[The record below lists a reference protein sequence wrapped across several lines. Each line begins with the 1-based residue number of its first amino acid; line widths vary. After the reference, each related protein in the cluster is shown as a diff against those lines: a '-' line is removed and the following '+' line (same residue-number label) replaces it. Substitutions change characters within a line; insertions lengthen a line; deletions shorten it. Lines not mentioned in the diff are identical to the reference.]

1 MNLSEQRHTIS
12 VLVEN
17 RSGVLARV
25 AGLFSAR
32 GFNIDSLAV
41 GETQDPT
48 VSRMTIVVKGDEN
61 ILEQVQKQL
70 NKLIDVIKVSD
81 YIQTPHLE
89 RDLALI
95 KVKADKHNRSELMQI
110 ADVFRA
116 KIVDVSESSVILE
129 ATGDDDKIAALIR
142 MLEVFGIQEMS
153 RTGIVAMARG
163 PKSFTLS
170 EDYKDQ
176 PHYVAPAPRAP
187 AAKAAP
193 SAAPKPQTASS
204 KKNRVLEGL

>member
-1 MNLSEQRHTIS
+1 MGNYNKMKLKITEPKHTIS

-41 GETQDPT
+41 GETEDPS

-61 ILEQVQKQL
+61 ILEQVEKQL

-81 YIQTPHLE
+81 YMEAPHLE

-95 KVKADKHNRSELMQI
+95 KVNADKDDRSELLQI
-110 ADVFRA
+110 TDIFRA
-116 KIVDVSESSVILE
+116 KIVDVAADSVIVE
-129 ATGDDDKIAALIR
+129 ATGDSDKIAALIQ
-142 MLEVFGIQEMS
+142 MLEPFGIKEMC

-163 PKSFTLS
+163 GKSLTVKEKEQEFVKEKT
-170 EDYKDQ
+170 
-176 PHYVAPAPRAP
+176 HA
-187 AAKAAP
+187 
-193 SAAPKPQTASS
+193 
-204 KKNRVLEGL
+204 